1 VFGLRADG
9 QEQMAWR
16 RRGSGIR
23 TGDGERCIIAFGVQN
38 NTVMVVIMSGI
49 FCRCRFEPE
58 HGGEM
63 ELLERHNFMA
73 SSN

>member
-1 VFGLRADG
+1 
-9 QEQMAWR
+9 MAWR
-16 RRGSGIR
+16 HRGSGIR
-23 TGDGERCIIAFGVQN
+23 TGDGERSIIAFGVQN
-38 NTVMVVIMSGI
+38 NTVMVVSMSRI
-49 FCRCRFEPE
+49 FCRTLYRFEPE